1 MQTPRAPSGPALTTP
16 WPVPGALEITLE
28 PQSCFNSEVYAADLG
43 LDCGAEADLRVN
55 LGERLLHTLF
65 RDWAEAQGR
74 PPAADDPPPLP
85 FRALEEVPLLVTEGA
100 AVLLRTSAAKLTR
113 AEPNAV
119 PPWVS
124 QAVLHSQ
131 WAPKEP
137 LKLSFFLA
145 PHPSDDLPALAAG
158 SNKLSAP
165 KVLRMHKVA
174 AYVANR
180 LPNVDDP
187 AALEQRLELLCN
199 DKPLPMGMSLASVR
213 AFCAHEWRLPTL
225 YFLRPVLLSRT
236 VLYLLCTMYL
246 LCYRC
251 APSCGRMARRTS
263 WCTTAA
269 SASRSRRERGQGAV
283 AGSGGRVLI
292 WARARVARG
301 WHWGAHGASAVPAAA
316 RRL

>member
-1 MQTPRAPSGPALTTP
+1 MNTPERSGESPALTTP
-16 WPVPGALEITLE
+16 RPVPGALEIALE

-55 LGERLLHTLF
+55 LGERLLHALF

-85 FRALEEVPLLVTEGA
+85 FRALQEVPLLVTEGA

-113 AEPNAV
+113 AEPDAV

-131 WAPKEP
+131 WTPKEP

-213 AFCAHEWRLPTL
+213 AFVCSHGAYLL
-225 YFLRPVLLSRT
+225 QLLPVLL
-236 VLYLLCTMYL
+236 LLYL

-269 SASRSRRERGQGAV
+269 SAIR
-283 AGSGGRVLI
+283 
-292 WARARVARG
+292 
-301 WHWGAHGASAVPAAA
+301 
-316 RRL
+316 

>member
-1 MQTPRAPSGPALTTP
+1 MNTPERSGESPALTTP
-16 WPVPGALEITLE
+16 RPVPGALEIALE

-43 LDCGAEADLRVN
+43 LDCGAEVDLRVN
-55 LGERLLHTLF
+55 LGERLLHALF

-85 FRALEEVPLLVTEGA
+85 FRALQEVPLLVTEGA

-113 AEPNAV
+113 AEPDAV

-131 WAPKEP
+131 WTPKEP

-213 AFCAHEWRLPTL
+213 AFVCTHGAYSLQ
-225 YFLRPVLLSRT
+225 LRPVLLLRT
-236 VLYLLCTMYL
+236 ILAVL
-246 LCYRC
+246 
-251 APSCGRMARRTS
+251 
-263 WCTTAA
+263 
-269 SASRSRRERGQGAV
+269 
-283 AGSGGRVLI
+283 
-292 WARARVARG
+292 
-301 WHWGAHGASAVPAAA
+301 
-316 RRL
+316 